1 MSPIIINSTVNN
13 NLSKPKMNRKNV
25 PDLEVPSVEAVEENT
40 EKAREERRATGRT
53 IAIIIF
59 VVLMCTAIYHVI
71 QKKTTV
77 LTGVSPC
84 IIKVSVSM
92 SLLKRM
98 GFTCVFHGQRL
109 NLKLQ
114 LFKE

>member
-13 NLSKPKMNRKNV
+13 NLSKPKMNRKNA
-25 PDLEVPSVEAVEENT
+25 DLEVPSVEAVEENT

-77 LTGVSPC
+77 LTGVRLC
-84 IIKVSVSM
+84 FIKVSVSM

-98 GFTCVFHGQRL
+98 DFTSVLHGQRL

-114 LFKE
+114 LFKD

>member
-13 NLSKPKMNRKNV
+13 NLAKPKMNRKT
-25 PDLEVPSVEAVEENT
+25 PDLEVPSVDAVEENT

-77 LTGVSPC
+77 LTGVSLC
-84 IIKVSVSM
+84 NIKKSVSL
-92 SLLKRM
+92 S
-98 GFTCVFHGQRL
+98 T
-109 NLKLQ
+109 
-114 LFKE
+114 